1 MPALRKGSIES
12 DLTKLE
18 KVYAG
23 VDEVGRGCL
32 AGPVYAAVVVM
43 PYAKVRR
50 LRSDKKS
57 LIRDSKTLSS
67 AQRAKIVP
75 YIQEIADE
83 WHIASASVA
92 EIERL
97 GIMKANFLAMRR
109 AINKCDTV
117 IDTLLVDGKL
127 AVPAYS
133 GHQMTI
139 VKGDSLCFSIAAA
152 SILAKE
158 ARDHYMSN
166 QASRFPTYGF
176 ERHVGYGT
184 RHHLNMIEKYG
195 ICELHRRNFAPI
207 KEFTPVRPAEI
218 QPALF

>member
-1 MPALRKGSIES
+1 MPSLRKGSIES

-32 AGPVYAAVVVM
+32 AGPVYAAIVVM

-50 LRSDKKS
+50 LRSDKKC

-75 YIQEIADE
+75 VIQDLADE

-109 AINKCDTV
+109 AINRCDTL

-127 AVPAYS
+127 AVPAYN
-133 GHQMTI
+133 GHQMTV
-139 VKGDSLCFSIAAA
+139 VKGDALCFSIAAA

-158 ARDHYMSN
+158 ARDQYMTN
-166 QASRFPTYGF
+166 QASRFPRYGF
-176 ERHVGYGT
+176 EHHVGYGT
-184 RHHLNMIEKYG
+184 RRHLDMIEKHG

-207 KEFTPVRPAEI
+207 KDIALAHPAEV

>member
-1 MPALRKGSIES
+1 MPSLRKGSIES
-12 DLTKLE
+12 TLTKLE

-43 PYAKVRR
+43 PYVKVRR
-50 LRSDKKS
+50 LRSDRKS

-75 YIQEIADE
+75 YIQELADE

-109 AINKCDTV
+109 AINKCDTF
-117 IDTLLVDGKL
+117 IDTLLVDGKI
-127 AVPAYS
+127 AVPAYN
-133 GHQMTI
+133 GHQMTV
-139 VKGDSLCFSIAAA
+139 VKGDALCFSIAAA

-158 ARDHYMSN
+158 ARDLYMLN
-166 QASRFPTYGF
+166 QAGRYPGYGF
-176 ERHVGYGT
+176 ENHVGYGT
-184 RHHLNMIEKYG
+184 PQHLDMIEKHG
-195 ICELHRRNFAPI
+195 ICQLHRRNFAPI
-207 KEFTPVRPAEI
+207 KNFAPPIPTKV

>member
-43 PYAKVRR
+43 PYSKVRR

-75 YIQEIADE
+75 YIQEL
-83 WHIASASVA
+83 A
-92 EIERL
+92 EED
-97 GIMKANFLAMRR
+97 
-109 AINKCDTV
+109 C
-117 IDTLLVDGKL
+117 
-127 AVPAYS
+127 
-133 GHQMTI
+133 
-139 VKGDSLCFSIAAA
+139 
-152 SILAKE
+152 
-158 ARDHYMSN
+158 
-166 QASRFPTYGF
+166 
-176 ERHVGYGT
+176 
-184 RHHLNMIEKYG
+184 
-195 ICELHRRNFAPI
+195 
-207 KEFTPVRPAEI
+207 
-218 QPALF
+218 